1 MKGIERRYNDELTPK
16 QNGLQRGP
24 RDVNGYMIL
33 NKESRTEYAVNGL
46 DIKLTIP
53 VTLQSRIE
61 RMCDKMKE
69 KLGARQIMVTV
80 MEADTGRMLILAS
93 SNRFEPKNIRQEDI
107 PSLQV
112 HAVEYSFEPGSVLKP
127 IIFALLM
134 KHQLV
139 NPFEIVNTHNG
150 RFKIGRRII
159 TDEHKEH
166 WMSAENVIVYSS
178 NIGIAQLAQ
187 RLNANTYYQGL
198 LDFGFTRP
206 SGIDLTNEHLGKIPT
221 MRQLDSE
228 TYKASAAYG
237 YAVRSNLIQ
246 LLKAYNVFNNNGRM
260 VTPRLT
266 EALIDQNGH
275 KITVEQ
281 EEPVQLISPE
291 IAERIKRILVKTAV
305 EGTGQKALVD
315 GILIGGKTGTA
326 QISERGRYQQK
337 YNTSFIGF
345 ADDATRNYT
354 IGITVVRPKIAYRF
368 AAQSAAPV
376 FKKTV
381 ELMVEEGFLEP
392 TR

>member
-1 MKGIERRYNDELTPK
+1 
-16 QNGLQRGP
+16 
-24 RDVNGYMIL
+24 
-33 NKESRTEYAVNGL
+33 
-46 DIKLTIP
+46 
-53 VTLQSRIE
+53 
-61 RMCDKMKE
+61 
-69 KLGARQIMVTV
+69 
-80 MEADTGRMLILAS
+80 
-93 SNRFEPKNIRQEDI
+93 
-107 PSLQV
+107 
-112 HAVEYSFEPGSVLKP
+112 
-127 IIFALLM
+127 M

-150 RFKIGRRII
+150 RFKIGKRII

-187 RLNANTYYQGL
+187 RLNASTYYQGL

-206 SGIDLTNEHLGKIPT
+206 SGIDLTNEHLGKIPS

-246 LLKAYNVFNNNGRM
+246 LLKAYNVFNNHGRM

-275 KITVEQ
+275 KITLEQ
-281 EEPVQLISPE
+281 EEPVQLLSPE
-291 IAERIKRILVKTAV
+291 TAERIKRILVKTAV
-305 EGTGQKALVD
+305 EGTGQKALVE